1 MGLRARL
8 CVAAHTNSR
17 TFFFKDYVLA
27 FYNNRTKYEENH
39 QSEFHFVNNQVDHL
53 FRLLIK
59 KKKVICI
66 MDDAIVRRK
75 YCNVL
80 GIVAIVI
87 YV

>member
-59 KKKVICI
+59 KKKKSFALWMMLLLDENIA
-66 MDDAIVRRK
+66 MS
-75 YCNVL
+75 
-80 GIVAIVI
+80 
-87 YV
+87 